1 MMSDALR
8 ILVVDDEPDTL
19 GLIKLTLQTAGY
31 LVQTATAGR
40 EGLRL
45 VREEPFDV
53 VILDIMMPD
62 VSGFDVMRELNND
75 PTPPP
80 PVIFLTARS
89 GEEDQETGMSLGVS
103 NYLLKPITR
112 GSLLDAINEAL
123 GTTPEPDA
131 SP

>member
-1 MMSDALR
+1 MTESLQ

-19 GLIKLTLQTAGY
+19 GLVKLTLQTAGY
-31 LVQTATAGR
+31 SVSTASGGR
-40 EGLRL
+40 EALRL

-53 VILDIMMPD
+53 VLLDIMMPD

-80 PVIFLTARS
+80 PVIFLTAKS
-89 GEEDQETGMSLGVS
+89 GQEDRDIGLSLGVTH
-103 NYLLKPITR
+103 YLLKPITR
-112 GSLLDAINEAL
+112 GKLLDAINQAL
-123 GTTPEPDA
+123 GRSTEPDA

>member
-1 MMSDALR
+1 MTDALR

-31 LVQTATAGR
+31 QVQTATGGR

-89 GEEDQETGMSLGVS
+89 GEEDQETGMSLGVTH
-103 NYLLKPITR
+103 YLLKPITR
-112 GSLLDAINEAL
+112 GSLLDAINQAL
-123 GTTPEPDA
+123 GTPPEPDA

>member
-1 MMSDALR
+1 MTDALR

-31 LVQTATAGR
+31 QVQTTTGGR
-40 EGLRL
+40 EALRL

-89 GEEDQETGMSLGVS
+89 GEEDQEIGMSLGVTR
-103 NYLLKPITR
+103 YLLKPITR
-112 GSLLDAINEAL
+112 GSLLDAINQAL

>member
-1 MMSDALR
+1 MMTDALR

-31 LVQTATAGR
+31 QVQTATGGK

-53 VILDIMMPD
+53 VVLDIMMPD

-89 GEEDQETGMSLGVS
+89 GEEDQETGLSLGVT

-112 GSLLDAINEAL
+112 GSLLDAIDQAL
-123 GTTPEPDA
+123 GTPPEPDA

>member
-1 MMSDALR
+1 MTDALR

-31 LVQTATAGR
+31 RVETTTAGR

-45 VREEPFDV
+45 IREEPFDV

-89 GEEDQETGMSLGVS
+89 GEEDQETGMSLGIS

-112 GSLLDAINEAL
+112 GSLLDAINQAL
-123 GTTPEPDA
+123 GTTPKPDA

>member
-1 MMSDALR
+1 MTDALR

-31 LVQTATAGR
+31 QVQTATGGK

-45 VREEPFDV
+45 IREEPFDV
-53 VILDIMMPD
+53 VVLDIMMPD

-89 GEEDQETGMSLGVS
+89 GEEDQETGLSLGVTH
-103 NYLLKPITR
+103 YLLKPITR
-112 GSLLDAINEAL
+112 GSLLDAINQAL
-123 GTTPEPDA
+123 GTPPEPDA

>member
-1 MMSDALR
+1 MTDALR

-31 LVQTATAGR
+31 QVQTTTGGR
-40 EGLRL
+40 EALRL

-89 GEEDQETGMSLGVS
+89 SEEDQEIGMSLGVTH
-103 NYLLKPITR
+103 YLLKPITR
-112 GSLLDAINEAL
+112 GSLLDAINQAL

>member
-1 MMSDALR
+1 MANDLR
-8 ILVVDDEPDTL
+8 ILVVDDELDTL

-31 LVQTATAGR
+31 QVQTAPGGQEA
-40 EGLRL
+40 LRL
-45 VREEPFDV
+45 IREQPFDV

-62 VSGFDVMRELNND
+62 ISGFDVMRQLNDD

-89 GEEDQETGMSLGVS
+89 DEEDKEIGLSLGVTH
-103 NYLLKPITR
+103 YLLKPITR
-112 GSLLDAINEAL
+112 GGLLDAINQAL
-123 GTTPEPDA
+123 GTTGLDA

>member
-1 MMSDALR
+1 MNESLQ

-31 LVQTATAGR
+31 DVMTTSGGR

-45 VREEPFDV
+45 IREESYDV

-80 PVIFLTARS
+80 PVIFLTAKS
-89 GEEDQETGMSLGVS
+89 GQEDRDIGLSLGVTH
-103 NYLLKPITR
+103 YLLKPITR
-112 GSLLDAINEAL
+112 GKLLDAINQAL
-123 GTTPEPDA
+123 GKSIEPDA
-131 SP
+131 SS

>member
-1 MMSDALR
+1 MTDALR

-31 LVQTATAGR
+31 QVQTATGGR

-80 PVIFLTARS
+80 PVIFLTAKS
-89 GEEDQETGMSLGVS
+89 GEEDRETGLSLGVTH
-103 NYLLKPITR
+103 YLLKPITR
-112 GSLLDAINEAL
+112 GSLLDAIDQAL
-123 GTTPEPDA
+123 GTTPEHDA
-131 SP
+131 FP

>member
-1 MMSDALR
+1 MTDALR

-31 LVQTATAGR
+31 QVETTTVGR

-45 VREEPFDV
+45 IREEPFDV

-112 GSLLDAINEAL
+112 GSLLDAINQAL

>member
-1 MMSDALR
+1 MTDASR

-31 LVQTATAGR
+31 QVQTATGGR

-75 PTPPP
+75 PSPPP
-80 PVIFLTARS
+80 PVIFLTAKS
-89 GEEDQETGMSLGVS
+89 GEEDQEIGLSLGVTH
-103 NYLLKPITR
+103 YLLKPITR
-112 GSLLDAINEAL
+112 GGLLDAINQAM

>member
-1 MMSDALR
+1 MSDALR

-31 LVQTATAGR
+31 LVQTATGGR

-45 VREEPFDV
+45 IREEPFDV

-89 GEEDQETGMSLGVS
+89 SEEDQETGMSLGVS
-103 NYLLKPITR
+103 HYLLKPITR
-112 GSLLDAINEAL
+112 GSLLDAINQAL
-123 GTTPEPDA
+123 GMSPEPDA

>member
-1 MMSDALR
+1 MTDALR

-31 LVQTATAGR
+31 QVQTATGGR

-45 VREEPFDV
+45 IREEPLDV

-89 GEEDQETGMSLGVS
+89 SEDAQETGMSLGVS
-103 NYLLKPITR
+103 HYLLKPITR
-112 GSLLDAINEAL
+112 GSLLDAINQAL

>member
-1 MMSDALR
+1 MTDALR

-31 LVQTATAGR
+31 QVQTTTGGR
-40 EGLRL
+40 EALRL

-89 GEEDQETGMSLGVS
+89 GEEDQEIGMSLGVTH
-103 NYLLKPITR
+103 YLLKPITR
-112 GSLLDAINEAL
+112 GGLLDAINQAL

>member
-1 MMSDALR
+1 MSDALR

-31 LVQTATAGR
+31 LVQTATGGR

-45 VREEPFDV
+45 IREETFDV

-89 GEEDQETGMSLGVS
+89 SEEDQETGMSLGVS
-103 NYLLKPITR
+103 HYLLKPITR
-112 GSLLDAINEAL
+112 GSLLDAINQAL
-123 GTTPEPDA
+123 GMSPEPDA

>member
-1 MMSDALR
+1 MTDALR

-31 LVQTATAGR
+31 QVQTATGGR

-89 GEEDQETGMSLGVS
+89 SEDDQETGMSLGVS
-103 NYLLKPITR
+103 HYLLKPITR
-112 GSLLDAINEAL
+112 GSLLDAINQAL

>member
-1 MMSDALR
+1 MIDALR

-31 LVQTATAGR
+31 QVQTATGGR

-89 GEEDQETGMSLGVS
+89 SEDDQEAGMSLGVS
-103 NYLLKPITR
+103 HYLLKPITR
-112 GSLLDAINEAL
+112 GSLLDAINQAL
-123 GTTPEPDA
+123 GTTSEPDA
-131 SP
+131 TP

>member
-1 MMSDALR
+1 MTDALR

-31 LVQTATAGR
+31 QVQTATGGR

-89 GEEDQETGMSLGVS
+89 SEDDQETGMSLGVTH
-103 NYLLKPITR
+103 YLLKPITR
-112 GSLLDAINEAL
+112 GSLLDAINQAL
-123 GTTPEPDA
+123 GMPLEPDA

>member
-1 MMSDALR
+1 MTEALR

-31 LVQTATAGR
+31 QVQTTTGGR
-40 EGLRL
+40 KALQL

-62 VSGFDVMRELNND
+62 ISGFDVMRELNND

-89 GEEDQETGMSLGVS
+89 GEEDQEIGLSLGVTH
-103 NYLLKPITR
+103 YLLKPITR
-112 GSLLDAINEAL
+112 GSLLDAINQAL

>member
-1 MMSDALR
+1 MTDALR

-31 LVQTATAGR
+31 QVQTATGGR

-62 VSGFDVMRELNND
+62 VSGFDVNVN
-75 PTPPP
+75 
-80 PVIFLTARS
+80 
-89 GEEDQETGMSLGVS
+89 
-103 NYLLKPITR
+103 
-112 GSLLDAINEAL
+112 
-123 GTTPEPDA
+123 
-131 SP
+131 

>member
-1 MMSDALR
+1 MTEALR

-31 LVQTATAGR
+31 QVQTTIGGR
-40 EGLRL
+40 KALQL

-62 VSGFDVMRELNND
+62 ISGFDVMRELNND

-89 GEEDQETGMSLGVS
+89 GEEDQEIGLSLGVTH
-103 NYLLKPITR
+103 YLLKPITR
-112 GSLLDAINEAL
+112 GSLLDAINQAL

>member
-1 MMSDALR
+1 MTDALR

-31 LVQTATAGR
+31 QVQTATGGR

-62 VSGFDVMRELNND
+62 VSGFDVMRELNSD

-80 PVIFLTARS
+80 PVIFLTARTS
-89 GEEDQETGMSLGVS
+89 EDDQEAGMSLGVS
-103 NYLLKPITR
+103 HYLLKPITR
-112 GSLLDAINEAL
+112 GSLLDAINQAL
-123 GTTPEPDA
+123 GTTPEPNA

>member
-1 MMSDALR
+1 MTDALR

-31 LVQTATAGR
+31 QVQTATGGR

-75 PTPPP
+75 STPPP

-89 GEEDQETGMSLGVS
+89 SEDDQETGMSLGVS
-103 NYLLKPITR
+103 HYLLKPITR
-112 GSLLDAINEAL
+112 GSLLDAINQAL

-131 SP
+131 FP

>member
-1 MMSDALR
+1 MTDALR

-31 LVQTATAGR
+31 QVQTATGGR

-62 VSGFDVMRELNND
+62 VSGFDVMRQLNND

-89 GEEDQETGMSLGVS
+89 GEEDQETGMSLGVTH
-103 NYLLKPITR
+103 YLLKPITR
-112 GSLLDAINEAL
+112 GSLLDAINQAL
-123 GTTPEPDA
+123 GTPPEPDA

>member
-1 MMSDALR
+1 MTDALR

-31 LVQTATAGR
+31 QVQTATGGR

-89 GEEDQETGMSLGVS
+89 SEDDQEAGMSLGVS
-103 NYLLKPITR
+103 HYLLKPITR
-112 GSLLDAINEAL
+112 GSLLDAINQAL

-131 SP
+131 TP

>member
-1 MMSDALR
+1 MTDASR

-31 LVQTATAGR
+31 QVQTATGGR

-75 PTPPP
+75 PSPPP
-80 PVIFLTARS
+80 PVIFLTAKS
-89 GEEDQETGMSLGVS
+89 GEEDQETGKNLGVTH
-103 NYLLKPITR
+103 YLLKPITR
-112 GSLLDAINEAL
+112 GGLLDAINQAM